1 MVKEARKFTR
11 TRFVLEVLEE
21 GEGYADAGML
31 GELLC
36 NVLDDCIV
44 HFKEESLIDCIVH
57 FNEESLTALT
67 PKEAAQ
73 FAIEAGSE
81 PEFFELDADGND
93 LEEEA

>member
-44 HFKEESLIDCIVH
+44 HFKEESL
-57 FNEESLTALT
+57 TALT